1 MALPKLIFS
10 SAPAGA
16 ATSSVTL
23 AVYAPFGTDAVLSTY
38 PNGLPLTITQHP
50 LVQSLVQVS
59 KCGVHVSALIDLH
72 ADDSYLVEIPAD
84 KPLSMKVTSRWKLE
98 MDAINTLSGFLR
110 HTRLAH
116 PGSALVLALEGHGA
130 GYLPEIDISQ
140 LTTENLTQSG
150 GVEWHITR
158 DRGSPLLPMGS
169 PLLPMGSPLLPMGS
183 PLLPVNHLPLS
194 TWGLGQSLKV
204 ALAGSVQKIGVIHFN
219 NCFNMAV
226 ELLHTVAPHADFA
239 AGYMNYNFFSS
250 GQSPPVAFNKLK
262 LAGSATTQQFAIWL
276 AEANR
281 DVLAAKSHH
290 PTAGGV
296 VQLSRLPAIAARVDA
311 LAEAL
316 IAALTGAPAAV
327 RPQVVNDIRLA
338 IRASQQ
344 YDTGTSPLLE
354 SPDELTDLCSLATRL
369 TTFAHNPQQVQQ
381 AATALRAALA
391 GIKVYGAR
399 ATPWTSPNVL
409 WDFTRPDLA
418 MNIFCPD
425 PALRGLWDWRS
436 PFYLQ
441 VNQDPAMPVVQPQ
454 VIDFLKQT
462 AWVDFI
468 IEYHREVPFRGL
480 LPAAIPEYPI
490 FNRKHGLPD
499 T

>member
-10 SAPAGA
+10 SPTPGA

-50 LVQSLVQVS
+50 LVKSLVEVS
-59 KCGVHVSALIDLH
+59 KCGVHVSALIDLY

-84 KPLSMKVTSRWKLE
+84 KPLSIKVTSRWKLE

-110 HTRLAH
+110 HTRLTH

-140 LTTENLTQSG
+140 LTTANLTQEG
-150 GVEWHITR
+150 AVEWRITH
-158 DRGSPLLPMGS
+158 DQGAPLLPMGS

-183 PLLPVNHLPLS
+183 PLLPVNHMPLS
-194 TWGLGQSLKV
+194 TWGLGEAMKV
-204 ALAGSVQKIGVIHFN
+204 ALAGSGQKFGVIHFN

-226 ELLHTVAPHADFA
+226 ELLHTVAPHADYA

-250 GQSPPVAFNKLK
+250 GQTYPVAFNKLK
-262 LAGSATTQQFAIWL
+262 LAGSATTQQFATWL

-281 DVLAAKSHH
+281 DVLASKSHH
-290 PTAGGV
+290 PTAGAV
-296 VQLSRLPAIAARVDA
+296 VQLSRLPGIAARIDA

-316 IAALTGAPAAV
+316 IAALTGVPAAT

-338 IRASQQ
+338 IRSSQQ
-344 YDTGTSPLLE
+344 YDTGASPLLE

-369 TTFAHNPQQVQQ
+369 TAFPNHAPVQQ
-381 AATALRAALA
+381 AAAALRAALA

-418 MNIFCPD
+418 MNILCPD

-441 VNQDPAMPVVQPQ
+441 VQQEPGQPVVQPH

-468 IEYHREVPFRGL
+468 IEYHRDVPFRGL
-480 LPAAIPEYPI
+480 LPAAIPAYPI

>member
-10 SAPAGA
+10 SLPAGV

-23 AVYAPFGTDAVLSTY
+23 AVYAPFGTDPVLSTY
-38 PNGLPLTITQHP
+38 PEGLPLTITQHP
-50 LVQSLVQVS
+50 LVKNLVEVS
-59 KCGVHVSALIDLH
+59 KRGVHVSALIDLH
-72 ADDSYLVEIPAD
+72 GDDSYLVEITAE
-84 KPLSMKVTSRWKLE
+84 KPLSLKVTSRWKLE

-110 HTRLAH
+110 HTRLTR

-130 GYLPEIDISQ
+130 GYLPEIDVSQ
-140 LTTENLTQSG
+140 LTTANLTQDG
-150 GVEWHITR
+150 AVEWHIT
-158 DRGSPLLPMGS
+158 DDQGSPLLPMGS

-183 PLLPVNHLPLS
+183 PLLPVNHMPLS
-194 TWGLGQSLKV
+194 TWGLAQALKV
-204 ALAGSVQKIGVIHFN
+204 ALSGSPQKIGVIHFN

-226 ELLHTVAPHADFA
+226 ELLHTVAPHADYA
-239 AGYMNYNFFSS
+239 TGYMNYNFFSS
-250 GQSPPVAFNKLK
+250 GQTYPLACSKLQA
-262 LAGSATTQQFAIWL
+262 AGSATTQQFATWL

-281 DVLAAKSHH
+281 DVLASKSHH

-296 VQLSRLPAIAARVDA
+296 VQLARLPGIAARIDA

-316 IAALTGAPAAV
+316 IAVLTGATPAT
-327 RPQVVNDIRLA
+327 RPLVVNDIRLA
-338 IRASQQ
+338 IRNSQQ
-344 YDTGTSPLLE
+344 YDTGSQPLLE
-354 SPDELTDLCSLATRL
+354 SPDELTDLCSLARQL
-369 TTFAHNPQQVQQ
+369 RTFGRSAAVQQ
-381 AATALRAALA
+381 AATNLQTALA

-409 WDFTRPDLA
+409 WDFSRPDLA
-418 MNIFCPD
+418 MNILCPD

-441 VNQDPAMPVVQPQ
+441 PNQDPAQPLVQPH

-468 IEYHREVPFRGL
+468 IEYHRDVPFRGL